1 MKKILLLVFSF
12 FILGCREELPEYKA
26 IPNITQIT
34 YHKGLDI
41 TPDIFDDG
49 KWLAFSSNKMG
60 NFDIYIK
67 DVNSRDMIQ
76 RTQAKED
83 ELFPSF
89 SPDGKIAFSSNL
101 FGSFDIFIM
110 DGFSHGPIQQVTFD
124 NASDEI
130 SPDFSPDGTKIVFS
144 KIINNRAIICL
155 LDLQTGLTTELT
167 EGLFPKFSPKG
178 NKIVYQR
185 KIEEK
190 KQAVWTL
197 DLNSKLST
205 EIVSYDELSSLSPSW
220 SPDGR
225 RIVYILGKK
234 ENGLFKY
241 KKLIPQLK
249 DYTPIDIR
257 IININGT
264 EEIRLTNDRG
274 PDGFPIWSN
283 DNYIYFSSL
292 RQSKDEL
299 DVNIFRLN
307 FDGLP

>member
-1 MKKILLLVFSF
+1 MKKILLLSF
-12 FILGCREELPEYKA
+12 FVLGCKKEPLEYKA
-26 IPNITQIT
+26 IPNTTQIT

-76 RTQAKED
+76 RTQTKED

-89 SPDGKIAFSSNL
+89 SSLGKIAFSSNRS
-101 FGSFDIFIM
+101 GSYDIFIM
-110 DGFSHGPIQQVTFD
+110 DGFLEGAVQQLTFD

-130 SPDFSPDGTKIVFS
+130 SPDFSPDGKKIVFS
-144 KIINNRAIICL
+144 KIINNKAIICL
-155 LDLQTGLTTELT
+155 LDLQTGFTTELT
-167 EGLFPKFSPKG
+167 NGLFPKFSPRQD
-178 NKIVYQR
+178 KIVYQR
-185 KIEEK
+185 EIEEK
-190 KQAVWTL
+190 KQAIWTL

-205 EIVSYDELSSLSPSW
+205 EIVSYNEFSALSPSW
-220 SPDGR
+220 SPDGK
-225 RIVYILGKK
+225 RIVYAVGKK
-234 ENGLFKY
+234 GNGLWKGLVSKIRDY
-241 KKLIPQLK
+241 KPV
-249 DYTPIDIR
+249 DIR
-257 IININGT
+257 VININGIGET
-264 EEIRLTNDRG
+264 RLTADKG

-299 DVNIFRLN
+299 DINIFRLSLEE
-307 FDGLP
+307 LP